1 MKNLSVITNQ
11 NQRVLTTQLLAENY
25 ETTER
30 RISENLNANQKNSLK
45 IS

>member
-30 RISENLNANQKNSLK
+30 RISENFNANKKK
-45 IS
+45 I